1 MFSQAEM
8 VVEII
13 MTKSVLLMNHS
24 FEGSNASGLEQGA
37 FNVEWFVRI

>member
-8 VVEII
+8 VVEVI

-24 FEGSNASGLEQGA
+24 FEGSNASSLEQRA

>member
-24 FEGSNASGLEQGA
+24 FEGSNASSLVEGA